1 MLSSTPFPASFFHV
15 PMPLSLNLYIELKVL
30 RSRKYFLR
38 YKPIPYRVNVLA
50 SKILYWVGCTTRYLV
65 PELSS
70 SMTNLLKK
78 AGIEYFILNDEIC
91 CGYPLVLT
99 GDLNA
104 FAENVRRVINMVK
117 ELDLD
122 LVVSNCPGCY
132 RCFTEFYPQVLGYTP
147 FKVMHSTR
155 LINDLLRSGRLR
167 IARRF
172 ELLVTYHDPCDLGR
186 HSGIYDLPRQII
198 NSVPGIKLVEME
210 RSLDAARCCGSGG
223 ALRLL
228 IPQLSTQISVT
239 RIKDD
244 VSPLNVNALI
254 TACPTCVKGLRD
266 GVSIAHLMYGIKPIE
281 VLDIVQLIDMVTE
294 A

>member
-1 MLSSTPFPASFFHV
+1 M
-15 PMPLSLNLYIELKVL
+15 
-30 RSRKYFLR
+30 
-38 YKPIPYRVNVLA
+38 A
-50 SKILYWVGCTTRYLV
+50 SKVLYWVGCTTRYLV
-65 PELSS
+65 PEISS

-78 AGIEYFILNDEIC
+78 ADVEYFILSNEVC

-99 GDLNA
+99 GDLNT
-104 FAENVRRVINMVK
+104 FTENVHRVVDMVK
-117 ELDLD
+117 ESGIDLI
-122 LVVSNCPGCY
+122 VSNCPGCY
-132 RCFTEFYPQVLGYTP
+132 RCFTEFYPQVLGYMP
-147 FKVMHSTR
+147 FKAMHSTH
-155 LINDLLRSGRLR
+155 LINELLRSGRLR
-167 IARRF
+167 IAKKY
-172 ELLVTYHDPCDLGR
+172 ESVVTYHDPCDLGR
-186 HSGIYDLPRQII
+186 HSGIYDLPRQVI

-210 RSLDAARCCGSGG
+210 RSADAARCCGSGG

-266 GVSIAHLMYGIKPIE
+266 GVSIAELMYGVKPIE
-281 VLDIVQLIDMVTE
+281 VLDVVQLIDRVTE